1 MKYKLPEDKNHLGL
15 LVKFQKLKGK
25 TLKGNELIK
34 GNKDS
39 RGLQPD
45 KYVNYVHRLHDQIRG
60 IYKPKELECMLS
72 YKATESEDNYGK
84 QIIWE
89 NDNKIQFKEIILRP
103 PNGENDNRKISDI
116 MQLIM
121 Q

>member
-1 MKYKLPEDKNHLGL
+1 MYIEKLLYRFLRGEFKVKYKLPEDKNHLGL

-45 KYVNYVHRLHDQIRG
+45 KYVNYVHRLHD
-60 IYKPKELECMLS
+60 
-72 YKATESEDNYGK
+72 
-84 QIIWE
+84 
-89 NDNKIQFKEIILRP
+89 
-103 PNGENDNRKISDI
+103 I
-116 MQLIM
+116 MQSMNIIYVLIWL
-121 Q
+121 